1 MLLLATCCT
10 IAALGAPAP
19 DPHLP
24 WEPLGDDPARRIEVD
39 RVRIV
44 RDGGLVDVWIRLR
57 GDRAAVAREFE
68 AAGEDAAS
76 VGRVRASLDHSRHRW
91 SFHCDD
97 GTHALAVSAF
107 FADDGT
113 LIRAFEPA
121 RRDWWPVQPDTVGQ
135 RLLGLACGP
144 GGTTAGP
151 LADPGRAPEDAAH
164 DGHAPADGD
173 GSRRADDAMPAR
185 PR

>member
-1 MLLLATCCT
+1 M
-10 IAALGAPAP
+10 
-19 DPHLP
+19 
-24 WEPLGDDPARRIEVD
+24 
-39 RVRIV
+39 RIV

-97 GTHALAVSAF
+97 GTHALAVSAYY
-107 FADDGT
+107 ADDGT